1 MTIQDATTT
10 NSYGVLSTPR
20 LSPELLSMV
29 KTGKV
34 YDLSFPIS
42 THTPYSGTTSPFSMR
57 MNQRHEDSPAGGS
70 FGEATEILTMSSHT
84 ATHIE
89 ALCHIS
95 EKVDG
100 RPLLYGN
107 IPAEGVQS
115 EMGFRELGI
124 ERCPPII
131 ARGLLLDVPRSK
143 EVEVLPDS
151 YGITEA
157 DLEVCCE
164 LANVKI
170 RPGDCV
176 LIRTGFSRYQYAQRV
191 RFATVGAG
199 PTPEACRWLADK
211 KIALTGSDTMSYEQV
226 PSPHAGHLELI
237 RRRGISTIK
246 QVNLEELAGDQVYE
260 FLLIVLPLRL
270 VGATASPVAPV
281 AIC

>member
-1 MTIQDATTT
+1 MTNQDISTT
-10 NSYGVLSTPR
+10 NSYGVLSAAR
-20 LSPELLSMV
+20 LSPELLGMV

-89 ALCHIS
+89 ALCHVS
-95 EKVDG
+95 EKIDG
-100 RPLLYGN
+100 HPLLYGDL
-107 IPAEGVQS
+107 PAGEVQN

-124 ERCPPII
+124 ERCPPVIT
-131 ARGLLLDVPRSK
+131 RGLLLDIPRSK

-151 YGITEA
+151 YGITED
-157 DLEVCCE
+157 DLQACCE
-164 LANVKI
+164 LEKVEI

-176 LIRTGFSRYQYAQRV
+176 LIRTGFSGYRYAQRV

-211 KIALTGSDTMSYEQV
+211 KILLTGSDTMSYEQV
-226 PSPHAGHLELI
+226 PSPHVGHVELI
-237 RRRGISTIK
+237 RRRGISIIK
-246 QVNLEELAGDQVYE
+246 QVNLEELAGDRVYE
-260 FLLIVLPLRL
+260 FVLIVLPLRL
-270 VGATASPVAPV
+270 VGATASPVTPI